1 MTKFIRDVLKKKG
14 ASIVS
19 VSANETVYKALEL
32 MAREDIGALLVMNEG
47 KVVGIMSERD
57 YARKVILEGRS
68 SLKTSVEKIMTNK
81 VLYISPGESVEEG
94 LALMSD
100 KRCRHLPVFED
111 GTLIG
116 IVSIGDLVQANIA
129 EKDFM
134 LSQLEKLHSQWVSE
148 LD

>member
-1 MTKFIRDVLKKKG
+1 
-14 ASIVS
+14 
-19 VSANETVYKALEL
+19 

-68 SLKTSVEKIMTNK
+68 SLTISVEKIMTKK
-81 VLYISPGESVEEG
+81 VLYISPDNSVEEG
-94 LALMSD
+94 LAQMSD

-116 IVSIGDLVQANIA
+116 MVSIGDLVQAKVA
-129 EKDFM
+129 ETEFM